1 MANKEQFES
10 LLHEHGKYNPSAKTV
25 ENARVKDYEK
35 LYKESAANPE
45 KFWEGVANE
54 LHWFK
59 KWDKVLD
66 WQYPYAKWFV
76 GAKTN
81 ITYNCLDVNLTNGN
95 RNKVAYI
102 WTNEAGDERIVT
114 YGQLYMMVGKF
125 ANGLKSLGLKEG
137 DRVAIYMPLIIEQI
151 VAMLACARL
160 GIIHSVVYAGFSA
173 AALKQ
178 RIEDSEA
185 KVVITA
191 DVGFRRGKKIQLK
204 AIVDEAIQDVKHI
217 EKVVVV
223 NRTNTSLSGN
233 EIDFNSL
240 MIGKPED
247 SPAAQLDS
255 EAPLFYLYTSGSTG
269 KPKGVVH
276 THGGYMVQTYYTTR
290 VVFDVQPSDIYWC
303 TADPGWI
310 TGHSYMIYGPLA
322 SGVTTLIFEGAPDY
336 PDAGVWW
343 SVVEKYRVNIL
354 YTAPTAIRMFMKLG
368 PTWPA
373 KYDLSSLRLLGS
385 VGEPINPEAWLW
397 YYEHIGGKKCPVID
411 TWWQTET
418 ASHVVTTLPSY
429 PSKPGRAGKAIPGM
443 EVDVVDKD
451 GNPAEVNKG
460 GFLVIKKPW
469 PAMMR
474 GIYKNAEKYE
484 SYWNTIPNC
493 YLAGDVATKDEE
505 GYIMVLGRSDDV
517 IKVAGHRL
525 GTAEIESSLVSHPA
539 VAESA
544 AIGKPDEV
552 KGESI
557 KVFVILKHGITG
569 DDKLKTDLQ
578 NHVRHELGALAVPSE
593 IEFVASLPKTR
604 SGKIMRRILKAKEL
618 GMDLGDTS
626 TLEE

>member
-1 MANKEQFES
+1 MANQEQFES
-10 LLHEHGKYNPSAKTV
+10 LLHEHGKYSPGEKTI

-45 KFWEGVANE
+45 KFWEGVAGE

-81 ITYNCLDVNLTNGN
+81 ITYNCLDVHMTNGN

-102 WTNEAGDERIVT
+102 WTNEAGDEKIFT
-114 YGQLYMMVGKF
+114 YGQLYMMVGRF

-160 GIIHSVVYAGFSA
+160 GIIHSVVYAGFSS

-204 AIVDEAIQDVKHI
+204 AIVDEAVQGVEHVDNVI
-217 EKVVVV
+217 VV
-223 NRTNTSLSGN
+223 NRNNTNLSGK
-233 EIDFNSL
+233 EVDFHSL
-240 MIGKPED
+240 MTGKPED

-322 SGVTTLIFEGAPDY
+322 NGVTTLLFEGAPDY
-336 PDAGVWW
+336 PDAGIWW
-343 SVVEKYRVNIL
+343 SVVEKYRVNIF

-397 YYEHIGGKKCPVID
+397 YYEHIGGKNCPVID

-443 EVDVVDKD
+443 EVDIVDKD
-451 GNPAEVNKG
+451 GNPAGVNKG

-469 PAMMR
+469 PSMMR

-493 YLAGDVATKDEE
+493 YLAGDVATKDDE

-569 DDKLKTDLQ
+569 DDKLKADLQ

-593 IEFVASLPKTR
+593 IDFVASLPKTR

-618 GMDLGDTS
+618 GMELGDTS